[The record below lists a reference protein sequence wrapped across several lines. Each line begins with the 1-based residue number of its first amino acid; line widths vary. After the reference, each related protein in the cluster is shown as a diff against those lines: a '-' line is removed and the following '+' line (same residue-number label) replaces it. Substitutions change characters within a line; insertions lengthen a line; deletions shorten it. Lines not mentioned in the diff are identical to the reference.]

1 MVWIWSIGQ
10 ARPSDD
16 DDRTRMMLMI
26 AADMCPPD
34 STVFT
39 VRHAR
44 AAPRDLNICEQTG
57 SFFTNT
63 FFTLDKCIQ
72 QFRQIHFAIWTKTI
86 YSEAC
91 TPCIGRTTARD
102 LNICEQTVSHLS
114 PDQIFDSPPNILQH
128 IFCIK
133 YSRSN
138 IWVFVSKLVP
148 ICQHIKSL
156 LLFAIVAK
164 EDL

>member
-10 ARPSDD
+10 GLVTMTTVQGWCWWLQQTCVHLTARCLQWGMRGRP
-16 DDRTRMMLMI
+16 LVI
-26 AADMCPPD
+26 WIF
-34 STVFT
+34 VNKL
-39 VRHAR
+39 V
-44 AAPRDLNICEQTG
+44 L
-57 SFFTNT
+57 FFTNT

-128 IFCIK
+128 IFCIQ